1 MVNKDDRELLVGSER
16 RKENIMIPYSM
27 VGLVAAII
35 FQTMGA
41 IWWASGVSVK
51 LDYLQKTQ
59 TEFAQTVVENTKNR
73 YTSIDSARDMLV
85 IDKRISKVEEDV
97 EKLKEKLREE

>member
-1 MVNKDDRELLVGSER
+1 MKDDTKEILVGSER

-59 TEFAQTVVENTKNR
+59 AEFAQTIIEGTKNR
-73 YTSIDSARDMLV
+73 YTSIDASRDFMV
-85 IDKRISKVEEDV
+85 NDKRISKLEDDI
-97 EKLKEKLREE
+97 EKLKEKLREK